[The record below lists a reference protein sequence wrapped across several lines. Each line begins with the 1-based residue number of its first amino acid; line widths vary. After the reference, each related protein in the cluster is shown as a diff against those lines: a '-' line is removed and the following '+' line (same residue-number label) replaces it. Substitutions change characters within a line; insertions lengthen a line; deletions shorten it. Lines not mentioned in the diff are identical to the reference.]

1 MAADDRSIVEQ
12 PTPGAEI
19 VAQGGT
25 LQKIET
31 KYATAISVQK
41 PRDLKQV
48 REDCLIEAALAGE
61 SCYYGW
67 GAGKDQVEGPSITA
81 AMIMLRN
88 WGNMAVEMD
97 EVHETATAYIMKAY
111 VIDIEKGVT
120 LSRQFRQSKKWTV
133 YGKMDAE
140 RKDDVRFQIGQ
151 SKTQRNVILRILP
164 GWLTDAVIERAKEG
178 VRLRIEA
185 YIKNNSLEGAR
196 QKVVAAL
203 SRYSVDVERIEYKLG
218 RKYGEWGVEELVLL
232 QGDIKA
238 LTDKVDS
245 ATVVFP
251 ALPEEGEDDKPKNG
265 LSVDTAKLGDP
276 ADHQSVKTDESGT
289 SEKEQVA
296 TEKQRMI
303 AELLNM
309 SADEKYNKVPGL
321 KARFEVLGTTAVDM
335 SELDL
340 EKEITNIKDVQLKH
354 EKAAK
359 KKAKD
364 GTQEKLM

>member
-48 REDCLIEAALAGE
+48 REDCLVEAALAGE

-67 GAGKDQVEGPSITA
+67 GAGKDRVEGPSITA

-164 GWLTDAVIERAKEG
+164 GWLTDAVIEKAKEG
-178 VRLRIEA
+178 VRIRIEN
-185 YIKNNSLEGAR
+185 YIKKNSLEGAR
-196 QKVVAAL
+196 EKVVAAL
-203 SRYSVDVERIEYKLG
+203 SRYSVDVERIEYKIG

-238 LTDKVDS
+238 LSDKVDS

-251 ALPEEGEDDKPKNG
+251 AIPEEEPDKSKNG
-265 LSVDTAKLGDP
+265 LSVDSAKLGDP
-276 ADHQSVKTDESGT
+276 ADHQSVKKDESGSVET
-289 SEKEQVA
+289 DQEF
-296 TEKQRMI
+296 TERHRMI
-303 AELLNM
+303 QVLLSM
-309 SADEKYNKVPGL
+309 SADEKYNKAPGL
-321 KARFEVLGTTAVDM
+321 KARFEILGTTAVDM
-335 SELDL
+335 SEAEL
-340 EKEITNIKDVQLKH
+340 EKEIKNINDVQVKH
-354 EKAAK
+354 EKGMK

-364 GTQEKLM
+364 GDQGKLM